1 MIDLSQIPAPNII
14 EPLEFEALLAVRKQE
29 LVDALPEDQRAA
41 IQTVLSL
48 ESEPLNKLLQVST
61 FRELLLRQ
69 RVNDATRGVMIAH
82 AVKGDL
88 DNIGA
93 NYGVDRLTITPADDT
108 ALPPVEA
115 VMESDDDFRY
125 RILLSLE
132 AYTTAGSTESYR
144 FHALSASG
152 QVLDVSVYS
161 PTPGYVVVYVL
172 SRLGD
177 GTASAELLELV
188 RAALA
193 KETVRPLTDNV
204 SVLSASI
211 IHYAIAATLVID
223 RGSDAAIVQQA
234 AIDAAQAYADSVHRL
249 DADPSIS
256 GTYRALHQ
264 PGVLRANLLAPAA
277 DLMMSVGQAGY
288 CTGITITAETEE

>member
-48 ESEPLNKLLQVST
+48 ESEPLNKLLQTST
-61 FRELLLRQ
+61 YRELLLRQ
-69 RVNDATRGVMIAH
+69 RVNDATRAVMIAH
-82 AVKGDL
+82 AVGADL

-93 NYGVDRLTITPADDT
+93 NYGVERLVITPADDT
-108 ALPPVEA
+108 ALPPVAA
-115 VMESDDDFRY
+115 VMESDADFRF

-132 AYTTAGSTESYR
+132 AYTTAGSDDSYI
-144 FHALSASG
+144 FHARSASG

-172 SRLGD
+172 SRIGD
-177 GTASAELLELV
+177 GTASPELLDLV

-204 SVLSASI
+204 TVLSASI
-211 IHYAIAATLVID
+211 VHYTID
-223 RGSDAAIVQQA
+223 ASLIIDSGSDAAIVRQA
-234 AIDAAQAYADSVHRL
+234 ALDAAQEYASSVHRL
-249 DADPSIS
+249 GADPSIL
-256 GTYRALHQ
+256 GIYGALKK
-264 PGVLRANLLAPAA
+264 PGVLRGALVTPAA
-277 DLMMSVGQAGY
+277 DIMMSVGQAGY
-288 CTGITITAETEE
+288 CTGITVDVETEE